1 MLMSF
6 GSAAAGRLRKMLK
19 IERRSAKSTSTARSA
34 PSGGAVCGV
43 VNFSA
48 DPRLLQRCLLV
59 LHWPSSRTTKY
70 MAPHHPKRPVNCC
83 SS

>member
-1 MLMSF
+1 MLMLF
-6 GSAAAGRLRKMLK
+6 GSAAGGRLRKVLK

-48 DPRLLQRCLLV
+48 DPRLLQRYLL
-59 LHWPSSRTTKY
+59 
-70 MAPHHPKRPVNCC
+70 
-83 SS
+83 